1 MLTKRVCPNLPDL
14 KMWYEVS
21 SYRLKSTGQVSLET
35 YLLDIKC
42 FFHTYQKGYGADRS
56 HLTNKYLRKSF
67 KFHSFLSFD
76 FKLLIKLPEFYKNI
90 LFQRIGSLFASSK
103 LPSYIVSNFLCF
115 NKHVLIEKKFIFF
128 RYFSDK
134 GLKIVYQLFDNNGN
148 VKFWGSIKEGYG
160 FNNFSNF
167 KWQQLIYALSPIFK
181 KIIKETDNADNLLL
195 PNDHS
200 TFQKYFNELLNLT
213 DWTSSTAFGNP
224 FFFFLSIQKPEQCSS
239 FK

>member
-1 MLTKRVCPNLPDL
+1 MELTVLTSQTNSWENHLNFIHSSRSIANYLLNFPSFTKIFCFKGLALYLLLPNYLL
-14 KMWYEVS
+14 TLCQIFYGLINMF
-21 SYRLKSTGQVSLET
+21 RLK
-35 YLLDIKC
+35 
-42 FFHTYQKGYGADRS
+42 
-56 HLTNKYLRKSF
+56 
-67 KFHSFLSFD
+67 
-76 FKLLIKLPEFYKNI
+76 
-90 LFQRIGSLFASSK
+90 
-103 LPSYIVSNFLCF
+103 
-115 NKHVLIEKKFIFF
+115 KKFIIFW
-128 RYFSDK
+128 YFSDK

-167 KWQQLIYALSPIFK
+167 KWQQLIHALSPICK

-224 FFFFLSIQKPEQCSS
+224 FFFFLSVQKPEQCSS